1 MNKIVRTMLDSS
13 SEILRKR
20 ATMVATNLEIEQTNW
35 INTLKQEIM
44 KLEMKIQDLVD
55 FAPDSTDS
63 LRPASKNFDP
73 KEWVKE
79 LNSAKVELYESKIA
93 LEIAEEVY
101 EEFFADEKDKKKLP
115 K

>member
-1 MNKIVRTMLDSS
+1 MNKVIRTMLESPSDV
-13 SEILRKR
+13 LKKR
-20 ATMVATNLEIEQTNW
+20 ATMIATNLEIEQTNW
-35 INTLKQEIM
+35 INTLKQQVM

-79 LNSAKVELYESKIA
+79 LNGAKIELYEAKIA
-93 LEIAEEVY
+93 LELAEEVY
-101 EEFFADEKDKKKLP
+101 K
-115 K
+115 